1 MKRLPLKHLLA
12 IFAALAV
19 LAAVA
24 WFYTNAQEPVEGLP
38 SVGIAAEQQ
47 MQPASKDACESA
59 GGVWNECASACP
71 PDAEACILMCVQKC
85 EFLGTDNAEEE
96 TVRLYF
102 LNSKL
107 DPEQTCGKVF
117 PVERTLVRFPDDY
130 PTMQALLAGPTKEER
145 AAGYETAIPADVEFL
160 NYVSEAG
167 RARLVFDDKLDQGVA
182 GSCRVGAI
190 RAQIE
195 ATARAQGM
203 VADAD
208 DVIEI
213 IAGKKSSGETLQ
225 P

>member
-1 MKRLPLKHLLA
+1 MNRLPLKHLLV

-19 LAAVA
+19 LAVVA
-24 WFYTNAQEPVEGLP
+24 WFYTNAQEPIEGW
-38 SVGIAAEQQ
+38 SVVGAVSEQQ
-47 MQPASKDACESA
+47 AQPTSKDACENA

-102 LNSKL
+102 VNSTL
-107 DPEQTCGKVF
+107 DPEQTCEKVF
-117 PVERTLVRFPDDY
+117 PVERALVRFPDDY

-145 AAGYETAIPADVEFL
+145 AAGYETAIPANVEFL
-160 NYVSEAG
+160 SYAAEDG
-167 RARLVFDDKLDQGVA
+167 HARFVFNDKLDRGVA

-203 VADAD
+203 VAND
-208 DVIEI
+208 DVIDI
-213 IAGKKSSGETLQ
+213 VAGTKSSGETLQ